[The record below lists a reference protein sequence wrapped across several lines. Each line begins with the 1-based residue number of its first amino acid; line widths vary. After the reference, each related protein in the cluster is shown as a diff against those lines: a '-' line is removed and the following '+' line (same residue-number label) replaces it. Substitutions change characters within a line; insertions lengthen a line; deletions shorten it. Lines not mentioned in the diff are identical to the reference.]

1 MTQTGSVYGEALYD
15 LAQSE
20 GLSEALLKELTVLA
34 QSFAAEPDFIRLLG
48 TPSLSKQERCKILDD
63 SFKGNVHSYVLNFLK
78 ILTEK
83 GHIKEYF
90 ACLDAYTRQYN
101 QDNHILPVDAVSAV
115 ALSTEQISRLEE
127 KISTLTGKKAQ
138 VKNRVD
144 PKCMGGIVLDYDGT
158 QVDGSVASRME
169 NIRKLLKN
177 TVL

>member
-1 MTQTGSVYGEALYD
+1 MTQVGTVYGQALYT
-15 LAQSE
+15 LARDE
-20 GLSEALLKELTVLA
+20 ELAEQILQEIVLVGRVFETE
-34 QSFAAEPDFIRLLG
+34 SDYLRLL
-48 TPSLSKQERCKILDD
+48 SAANISRQERCALVEGAFRNK
-63 SFKGNVHSYVLNFLK
+63 VHPYVLNFLK

-144 PKCMGGIVLDYDGT
+144 PKCLGGIVLDYDGT
-158 QVDGSVASRME
+158 QVDGSVANRME